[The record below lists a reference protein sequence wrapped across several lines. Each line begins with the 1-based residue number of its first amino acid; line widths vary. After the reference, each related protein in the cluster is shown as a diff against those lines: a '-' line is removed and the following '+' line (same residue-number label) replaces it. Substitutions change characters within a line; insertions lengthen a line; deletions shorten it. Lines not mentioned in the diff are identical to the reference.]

1 MHVHIIG
8 RHRRGRKH
16 IGTDGRD
23 GEEIKKSTGYRRER
37 ERGEKKS
44 QRWSRSQVS
53 EHDVRSCLATVVRS
67 SYRQGAL
74 FYFMYS

>member
-1 MHVHIIG
+1 MW
-8 RHRRGRKH
+8 GRKH

-23 GEEIKKSTGYRRER
+23 GEEIKKSTGYRTER
-37 ERGEKKS
+37 EEGEKS
-44 QRWSRSQVS
+44 QRWSPSQVS

-74 FYFMYS
+74 FYFMYSYGSYTH